1 MVLCAF
7 AIVAPTADAAEPAT
21 YWVDTANGNDD
32 ADGSNATPFKS
43 FEKAFEVTAA
53 GDKVAVINGS
63 MAGEG
68 FVIPADETV
77 VVPAKAMFQCNGKI
91 QIIGTLEVS
100 GTLKFMGDRSTI
112 SGADKTG
119 ACNIVINGGATVFL
133 GSTTELIGSKN
144 VLAEGSKLVIA
155 KLEPKD
161 ENDNYGY
168 TATLESG
175 KLTLGAEFTVGPNTN
190 ITIAEGATVE
200 VNATLTNNGSITN
213 NGTLAIG
220 SSGSVNSSNGT
231 FTNNGNVV
239 LNGSF
244 TGTISG
250 GVVSGDATA
259 YPTMTEGTIYQKGE
273 RDYLVFH
280 YVYGEKSYQYG
291 LALNDIAYDGTA
303 IMDKELSVIAIALPE
318 KDTDPLTFSNT
329 ESKWYDEK
337 NGSYEGALKA
347 DGAPNAGL
355 YEGVVRWQ
363 ASISAGSDFTGNT
376 LINYLDLT
384 VTKGQYTGVVEI
396 EGWNLGQYDEKVN
409 APKVTVTDA
418 SKKLIPAEAY
428 TVSYEYF
435 SDKEC
440 KKSVGTDPLALQ
452 PGTYYV
458 KATVVP
464 NDSNYE
470 VKDIA
475 AVEFSVVRASEVEFH
490 PIQDLNDPE
499 KEKAILGGVDPN
511 AIQENI
517 KFNDIGKDKDGKY
530 SFRVSGTVYSV
541 SDKTGTATNPTF
553 TALAG
558 LFGTT
563 DIPTAGYFLAFYI
576 AGTDGQKLDAKM
588 ILDSTPFGADGT
600 QVAII
605 TLGADVKNDEGY
617 VFGIFYTPSLQA
629 DDAVEKPE
637 AMKTGFSTTVDYDG
651 MDATIY
657 SPTDYVIDASF
668 LNYYAIVLHD
678 NKDGE
683 DGKDYYND
691 TLTYYRANGKQFT
704 LPSGAGDGFKYWTT
718 EEGVVNDRVFSFGS
732 IMVVGEKYD
741 TNLDGIIDLY
751 ATYGS
756 GSEPTPVEPTEGKII
771 VTGFVQ
777 DGKAYFSVYAEDG
790 LAIPA
795 ETLTVKYNYYT
806 ERGSATGTV
815 DEKELEITQF
825 GTIVVEVP
833 SNAVSVFAIF
843 GDVQSNVFFI

>member
-21 YWVDTANGNDD
+21 YWVDTNQGSDD
-32 ADGSNATPFKS
+32 ADGSQKTPFKS
-43 FEKAFEVTAA
+43 FEKAFEATAA
-53 GDKVAVINGS
+53 GDKVEVVDGS
-63 MAGEG
+63 MTGDD
-68 FVIPADETV
+68 FVIPAGEIV
-77 VVPAKAMFQCNGKI
+77 VVPANVKFQCNGTT
-91 QIIGTLEVS
+91 QIIGTLDVS
-100 GTLKFMGDRSTI
+100 GTLEFMGNRGTI
-112 SGADKTG
+112 SGADVTG
-119 ACNIVINGGATVFL
+119 ACNIVINGGATVKL
-133 GSTTELIGSKN
+133 NPNELIGTSN
-144 VLAEGSKLVIA
+144 VLDKESKLVIS
-155 KLEPKD
+155 KLETVD
-161 ENDNYGY
+161 ENGNYGY

-200 VNATLTNNGSITN
+200 VNAALTNNGSITN

-220 SSGSVNSSNGT
+220 ANGSVNSSGT

-250 GVVSGDATA
+250 GVVSGTATT
-259 YPTMTEGTIYQKGE
+259 YPTMDEGTVFQKGGK
-273 RDYLVFH
+273 DYLVFH
-280 YVYGEKSYQYG
+280 YTYDDKTYQYG
-291 LALNDIAYDGTA
+291 LALNDIAYDGTP
-303 IMDKELSVIAIALPE
+303 IMDSELSVIAIAL
-318 KDTDPLTFSNT
+318 KTSNDTELTFSNT
-329 ESKWYDEK
+329 GSSWYDEK
-337 NGSYEGALKA
+337 NGNYQGQLKA
-347 DGAPNAGL
+347 EGAPNAGL
-355 YEGVVRWQ
+355 YKGVVRWE
-363 ASISAGSDFTGNT
+363 ASITASNFTGNT
-376 LINYLDLT
+376 LVNYLDLE

-418 SKKLIPAEAY
+418 SKNLIPAEAY

-435 SDKEC
+435 SDKDC

-530 SFRVSGTVYSV
+530 SFRVSGTVYKV
-541 SDKTGTATNPTF
+541 SDKAGNDANPAFTELAELFGATGNPTE
-553 TALAG
+553 
-558 LFGTT
+558 
-563 DIPTAGYFLAFYI
+563 AGYFLAFYI

-588 ILDSTPFGADGT
+588 ILDSTPFGAGGT

-617 VFGIFYTPSLQA
+617 LFGIFYTPFLQA
-629 DDAVEKPE
+629 DDAVENPE

-651 MDATIY
+651 NDASVY

-668 LNYYAIVLHD
+668 LNYYAIILND
-678 NKDGE
+678 FKD
-683 DGKDYYND
+683 DAPYYND
-691 TLTYYRANGKQFT
+691 TLTYYRISGAQFT

-741 TNLDGIIDLY
+741 TNLDGIINLY

-756 GSEPTPVEPTEGKII
+756 GSEPTPVEPTEGKIV

-795 ETLTVKYNYYT
+795 GTLTVKYTYNT
-806 ERGSATGTV
+806 EYGYM
-815 DEKELEITQF
+815 DEAVVISSDSESTQF
-825 GTIVVEVP
+825 ATIVADVP
-833 SNAVSVFAIF
+833 EGAITIFATF
-843 GDVQSNVFFI
+843 GDAQSYVFFI